1 MIGGDGIIDNYPSH
15 TYSDLKSERIIKVI
29 DPSSIPTIER
39 SYSNW
44 TIEVLNIGNT
54 SKNYN
59 NNLHIMADKIS
70 CKIPKNIK
78 RISFKHSRFTEIPK
92 YLFEDKPNL
101 NTLDEMF
108 YYCTNLRSLPN
119 ELFKPLSNLNIT
131 SMYRTFT
138 YCKDL
143 EQIPEDLLS
152 YFPSL
157 NSAKELFRECYKISN
172 IPSKLFSKNPN
183 ITELDGFFMQCSEI
197 SSIPEGLFKN
207 TTLTDTS
214 YTFRETAITNLPA
227 DLFGGNTRE
236 LHKTMFYETKLKT
249 IHSNCLKNAS
259 RLDYLRG
266 TFQNQTE
273 LTEIP
278 EDLLK
283 FNTNLRYADELFKGC
298 SKLRSIPNNLF
309 INNTKLENI
318 SSIFEECS
326 NIDNIP
332 ANLLSNTTSLVWASN
347 SFKNCNKL
355 LTIPQDIINKLNS
368 LYDASHSFQGCT
380 NANNY
385 TTIPAKLK

>member
-15 TYSDLKSERIIKVI
+15 TYSDLKSERIIKI
-29 DPSSIPTIER
+29 INPSSIPTIER

-59 NNLHIMADKIS
+59 YNLYIKADKIS

-131 SMYRTFT
+131 SMYRTFS

-152 YFPSL
+152 YFTSL

-207 TTLTDTS
+207 LGSISASFLFADCTKLSTIPEGLFKNTTLTDTS
-214 YTFRETAITNLPA
+214 YMFRTTAITNLPA

-236 LHKTMFYETKLKT
+236 LDHTMFYETKLET
-249 IHSNCLKNAS
+249 IHRDCLKNAS
-259 RLDYLRG
+259 KLDYLRG
-266 TFQNQTE
+266 TFKDQTE

-283 FNTNLRYADELFKGC
+283 FNINLCYADELFKGC
-298 SKLRSIPNNLF
+298 TKLTSIPNNMF
-309 INNTKLENI
+309 INNT
-318 SSIFEECS
+318 
-326 NIDNIP
+326 
-332 ANLLSNTTSLVWASN
+332 NLKSL
-347 SFKNCNKL
+347 KR
-355 LTIPQDIINKLNS
+355 
-368 LYDASHSFQGCT
+368 LYY
-380 NANNY
+380 Y
-385 TTIPAKLK
+385 TV